1 MGLHEM
7 IIDAEEALDAIETPN
22 LLDRV
27 LVALGVRLLLG
38 SISAEV
44 EEGEARVEEVGHFG
58 LLGPPGAPR
67 WPLGTPRRR
76 RGAPR
81 SRALPKL
88 SGAPK
93 GFCPRDG
100 VRQLAECSL
109 YLLAVWGP
117 LATARAVALAS
128 DALRGQKACARRRAS
143 GRVR

>member
-1 MGLHEM
+1 MGLHEVV
-7 IIDAEEALDAIETPN
+7 INAEEALDAVEGAD
-22 LLDRV
+22 LLDGV

-44 EEGEARVEEVGHFG
+44 EEGEARVEEVGHFCIG
-58 LLGPPGAPR
+58 
-67 WPLGTPRRR
+67 WPLDAPRRR

-128 DALRGQKACARRRAS
+128 DALRGQKACA
-143 GRVR
+143 